1 MAISEKVENEE
12 LPVTV
17 ETNGCVDHQP
27 LKDVNDS
34 KIGIISVRWTAVIV
48 TFVGFTASIALQS
61 TTNIALVA
69 MVNFTAVR
77 ELGHERQLNSTESFS
92 NEVKEMENESQ
103 TLAFN
108 DERCFEDDI
117 FEEEIVPGSE
127 NASHPIWKREDGP
140 FVWDETTRPKRV
152 FLGVLVSAS
161 LVTSLVPVFANFGK
175 TWIIAIRFCQG
186 VIYGPSFPVL
196 NVVVSR
202 WAIHHERSR
211 MAAVL
216 YSGGM
221 TGMLIVNYVGG
232 VILPKFGYAALFH
245 MMSGINAVWA
255 IVFWLVFHDSPKSH
269 PKISGEELALFPVMG
284 SAQKHQSGTFSAVPY
299 IVRVVFSLV
308 FSVFIDWTIKKQF
321 LSKCVIRKLATGLD
335 CFGSALCLMMVS
347 QVGCDWPLVVLALTI
362 FATLGGASYSGF
374 SAAMMDMTP
383 HFCGTL
389 GGLASMGYT
398 LGGMLTPVAV
408 GLVLQGKQ
416 NLSSWAII
424 YQFGAALHVVSGFC
438 FWILGTTKRQDFD
451 PEIREETTA
460 DEDELKNLKAEVE

>member
-77 ELGHERQLNSTESFS
+77 ELGHERQLLNSIESFS

-117 FEEEIVPGSE
+117 FEEDIVPGSE

-140 FVWDETTRPKRV
+140 FVWDETTQGAILSGFYWGHILTQLLGGRMAERYGPKRV

-186 VIYGPSFPVL
+186 VIY
-196 NVVVSR
+196 
-202 WAIHHERSR
+202 
-211 MAAVL
+211 
-216 YSGGM
+216 
-221 TGMLIVNYVGG
+221 
-232 VILPKFGYAALFH
+232 
-245 MMSGINAVWA
+245 
-255 IVFWLVFHDSPKSH
+255 
-269 PKISGEELALFPVMG
+269 
-284 SAQKHQSGTFSAVPY
+284 
-299 IVRVVFSLV
+299 
-308 FSVFIDWTIKKQF
+308 
-321 LSKCVIRKLATGLD
+321 
-335 CFGSALCLMMVS
+335 
-347 QVGCDWPLVVLALTI
+347 
-362 FATLGGASYSGF
+362 
-374 SAAMMDMTP
+374 
-383 HFCGTL
+383 
-389 GGLASMGYT
+389 
-398 LGGMLTPVAV
+398 
-408 GLVLQGKQ
+408 
-416 NLSSWAII
+416 
-424 YQFGAALHVVSGFC
+424 
-438 FWILGTTKRQDFD
+438 
-451 PEIREETTA
+451 
-460 DEDELKNLKAEVE
+460 